1 MTIQIPSN
9 AFGVLGSI
17 HANSEP
23 RILNREFEL
32 FMRIPNREF
41 GHGHGTLLSLHGR
54 VVFGWAVDARCS
66 APVRTCFLGCCAVC
80 ASGVSFCGS
89 VEL

>member
-1 MTIQIPSN
+1 MLLEYWV
-9 AFGVLGSI
+9 AFM
-17 HANSEP
+17 

-54 VVFGWAVDARCS
+54 VVFGWAVDARCYTS
-66 APVRTCFLGCCAVC
+66 MRNVL
-80 ASGVSFCGS
+80 
-89 VEL
+89 